1 MHARFVIKQAV
12 DKIAVLIAATHAHLG
27 TQVEFFGLDASFFEL
42 IESLLK
48 AVSIESRCVNLLF
61 RVVEQVRL
69 VTAFEYPVNLVA
81 CVRKAEAIAGV
92 VKSSDAGVGG

>member
-1 MHARFVIKQAV
+1 MHARFVIKQVV
-12 DKIAVLIAATHAHLG
+12 DKSAVLIAATHTHLG

-61 RVVEQVRL
+61 RVVEQVCL

-81 CVRKAEAIAGV
+81 CVRKAEAIADV
-92 VKSSDAGVGG
+92 IKSSDTGAGG